1 MNQDYLNLLRILKC
15 LNQKSMF
22 PGFQGNSRYVIM
34 YNPQN
39 TNIQGLDQ
47 MSHMSIE
54 TLIKYHSYP
63 LEHWSVVFSTVTAN
77 EHLKCG

>member
-1 MNQDYLNLLRILKC
+1 
-15 LNQKSMF
+15 
-22 PGFQGNSRYVIM
+22 
-34 YNPQN
+34 
-39 TNIQGLDQ
+39 
-47 MSHMSIE
+47 MSHISIE